1 MTAVIG
7 GSIVGAGLLTG
18 LVIVDVPL
26 ALTAGAAFGLMG
38 VLGAYVRLRDFWRSR
53 AARFHPG
60 YLTGPQRVALCLL
73 ALAAGSCSASLA
85 AGGALAWSIAC
96 GALAA
101 VLGLWALT
109 VRTGRPL
116 WTYRDEAILR
126 GDLSMTAWE
135 KAGQAGQA
143 RRGGRR

>member
-38 VLGAYVRLRDFWRSR
+38 VLGAWVRLREFWRSR

-60 YLTGPQRVALCLL
+60 WLTGPQRLVLGLL
-73 ALAAGSCSASLA
+73 AVAAGALSAA
-85 AGGALAWSIAC
+85 AATAGELAWSAAC

-109 VRTGRPL
+109 VRTGRPQ

-135 KAGQAGQA
+135 KAGQA
-143 RRGGRR
+143 RKGGRR

>member
-1 MTAVIG
+1 VTAVIG

-26 ALTAGAAFGLMG
+26 ALAAGAAFGLMG
-38 VLGAYVRLRDFWRSR
+38 VLGAFIRLRDFWRSR

-60 YLTGPQRVALCLL
+60 HLTGSQRTVLCLL
-73 ALAAGSCSASLA
+73 AACDAVPAVAAGLAGSLA
-85 AGGALAWSIAC
+85 WAAAFGAP
-96 GALAA
+96 A
-101 VLGLWALT
+101 VLLGLWALT

-135 KAGQAGQA
+135 RAGQAGQA